1 MFAVL
6 YQSFL
11 NYNKNNNSQFTTT
24 THSIRS
30 LRVLVPAAASTSF
43 PPPES

>member
-24 THSIRS
+24 TTTTT
-30 LRVLVPAAASTSF
+30 AATNSAEVDT
-43 PPPES
+43 PVC